1 MDTVKWAKLLEKAYN
16 GQKMT
21 CPKCGGNVT
30 AELFA
35 NNENGEK
42 RGFVILECDSCKEKI
57 QFSRVKFPDNV
68 ITKEF

>member
-30 AELFA
+30 AELYA

-42 RGFVILECDSCKEKI
+42 RGFAILECDSCK
-57 QFSRVKFPDNV
+57 
-68 ITKEF
+68 